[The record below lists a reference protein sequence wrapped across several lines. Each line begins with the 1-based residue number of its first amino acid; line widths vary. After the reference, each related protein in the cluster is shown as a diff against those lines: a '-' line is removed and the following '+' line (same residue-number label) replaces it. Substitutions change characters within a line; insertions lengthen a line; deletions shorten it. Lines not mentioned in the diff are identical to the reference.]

1 MKLIKLLRF
10 CAYLVCFATIAAPA
24 TVDSTK
30 ALEGFDASV
39 IRAMRDLQAPGVAVG
54 AIVDG
59 RVILAKGYGVRE
71 LGQSATVT
79 PDTIFAV
86 GSMTKSFTAVTVA
99 AMVDEGKLNW
109 DRPVREYLPWFR
121 MYDPVATEL
130 ITPRDLLT
138 HRSGMPGHNFI
149 RFSTPLDRAEL
160 VRRIRYL
167 EPSHTFREVYQYN
180 NLMYVTAGFLA
191 GEVAGKSW
199 EDLVEQRIFTPLG
212 MTSSTVRVADT
223 QKRKDFAKPH
233 LSRNGAVTSTEFYD
247 YQKFGVGPNGAVNS
261 TVNDLLKYLQF
272 HLDNGKANGRQ
283 LISAT
288 QMQQLHRPVTV
299 TASGDGAYALGWTAQ
314 HHRGHAVLQH
324 GGAITGFTSMMVLIP
339 ETKTGVIVLNNLGTS
354 LPTVVAWDLAD
365 RLLGLEPEDYLA
377 ETKQRLGRSR
387 ATAEEKRKQ
396 TQALRVPGA
405 KPSLRLAAYAGEYSH
420 PAYGTIRVD
429 QNETGLVVR
438 FAALNIPL
446 THYNYDTFECES
458 EYMEGMAQFHLNP
471 QGGVSEMLL
480 PLEAAVKPLVFLK
493 LKR

>member
-1 MKLIKLLRF
+1 MKLIKLRCF
-10 CAYLVCFATIAAPA
+10 CAYLVCFAAIAAPP
-24 TVDSTK
+24 TVDSAK
-30 ALEGFDASV
+30 ALEGFDTSV
-39 IRAMRDLQAPGVAVG
+39 IRAMRELQAPGVAVG

-71 LGQSATVT
+71 LGQSPAVT

-109 DRPVREYLPWFR
+109 DRPVRDYLPWFR

-149 RFSTPLDRAEL
+149 RFSTPLERAEL

-167 EPSHTFREVYQYN
+167 EPSHTFREIYQYN

-191 GEVAGKSW
+191 GEAAGKSW

-212 MTSSTVRVADT
+212 MTNSTVRVADT
-223 QKRKDFAKPH
+223 QKRGDFARPH
-233 LSRNGAVTSTEFYD
+233 LSSNGAVRSTDFYD

-272 HLDNGKANGRQ
+272 HLDNGRANGRQ
-283 LISAT
+283 LISTA

-299 TASGDGAYALGWTAQ
+299 TATGDGAYALGWTAQ
-314 HHRGHAVLQH
+314 HHRGRAVLQH
-324 GGAITGFTSMMVLIP
+324 GGAITGFTSMMILIP
-339 ETKTGVIVLNNLGTS
+339 EMNTGVVVLNNLGSS

-377 ETKQRLGRSR
+377 QTRQKLERSL
-387 ATAEEKRKQ
+387 AAAKEKRKQ
-396 TQALRVPGA
+396 TQALRIPGA
-405 KPSLRLAAYAGEYSH
+405 KPSLKLAAYVGEYSH
-420 PAYGTIRVD
+420 PAYGAIRVD
-429 QNETGLVVR
+429 QNQTGLVVR
-438 FAALNIPL
+438 FPALNIPL
-446 THYNYDTFECES
+446 THYNYDTFECHS
-458 EYMEGMAQFHLNP
+458 EELDGMAQFHVNP
-471 QGGVSEMLL
+471 QGHVSEMLL

-493 LKR
+493 VER

>member
-1 MKLIKLLRF
+1 MKLIKLLRY
-10 CAYLVCFATIAAPA
+10 CVYLVCFAALAAPA
-24 TVDSTK
+24 TVDSAK

-39 IRAMRDLQAPGVAVG
+39 VRAMRELQAPGVAVG

-71 LGQSATVT
+71 LGRSATVT

-99 AMVDEGKLNW
+99 AMVDEGRLNW

-121 MYDPVATEL
+121 MFDPVATDL

-138 HRSGMPGHNFI
+138 HRSGLPGHNFI
-149 RFSTPLDRAEL
+149 RFSTPLERAEL

-191 GEVAGKSW
+191 GEVAGKTW

-212 MTSSTVRVADT
+212 MTNSTVRVVDT
-223 QKRKDFAKPH
+223 QKRKDFARPH
-233 LSRNGAVTSTEFYD
+233 LSRNGTVTSTDFYD

-283 LISAT
+283 IISTA
-288 QMQQLHRPVTV
+288 QMQQLHRPITVTV
-299 TASGDGAYALGWTAQ
+299 NGDGAYALGWTAQ
-314 HHRGHAVLQH
+314 HHGGHAVLQH

-339 ETKTGVIVLNNLGTS
+339 ETKTGVVVLNNLGTS
-354 LPTVVAWDLAD
+354 LPTVVAWELTD

-377 ETKQRLGRSR
+377 DTRQRLERSR
-387 ATAEEKRKQ
+387 AAAEEKRKQ
-396 TQALRVPGA
+396 TQALRIPGA
-405 KPSLRLAAYAGEYSH
+405 KPSLEFAEYIGEYSH

-429 QNETGLVVR
+429 QNQTGLIVR
-438 FAALNIPL
+438 FAALNMPL
-446 THYNYDTFECES
+446 THYNYDTFECDS
-458 EYMEGMAQFHLNP
+458 EYVDGMAQFHLNP
-471 QGGVSEMLL
+471 QGHISEMLL

-493 LKR
+493 LKH

>member
-1 MKLIKLLRF
+1 MKLTKLLRL
-10 CAYLVCFATIAAPA
+10 CAYLVCLTALAGAA
-24 TVDSTK
+24 TVDSAK
-30 ALEGFDASV
+30 ALKGVDASV
-39 IRAMRDLQAPGVAVG
+39 IRAMRELQAPGVAVG
-54 AIVDG
+54 VIVDG
-59 RVILAKGYGVRE
+59 TVILARGYGVRE

-79 PDTIFAV
+79 ADTIFAV

-99 AMVDEGKLNW
+99 AMVDERKLNW

-138 HRSGMPGHNFI
+138 HRSGLPGHNFI
-149 RFSTPLDRAEL
+149 RFSTPLARAEL

-191 GEVAGKSW
+191 GE
-199 EDLVEQRIFTPLG
+199 
-212 MTSSTVRVADT
+212 
-223 QKRKDFAKPH
+223 
-233 LSRNGAVTSTEFYD
+233 D

-272 HLDNGKANGRQ
+272 HLDNGQANGRQ
-283 LISAT
+283 LISTT

-299 TASGDGAYALGWTAQ
+299 SGDGAYALGWTVQ

-339 ETKTGVIVLNNLGTS
+339 ETKTGVVVLNNLGST
-354 LPTVVAWDLAD
+354 LPNVVAWDLTD
-365 RLLGLEPEDYLA
+365 RLVGLEPEDYLA
-377 ETKQRLGRSR
+377 AAKQMLERSH
-387 ATAEEKRKQ
+387 AAAEEKRKH
-396 TQALRVPGA
+396 TEALRVPGT
-405 KPSLRLAAYAGEYSH
+405 KPSLELAAYTGEYSH

-429 QNETGLVVR
+429 QSDAGLIVR
-438 FAALNIPL
+438 FAALNVAL
-446 THYNYDTFECES
+446 THYHYDTFECDS
-458 EYMEGMAQFHLNP
+458 EYLDGMAQFHLNP
-471 QGGVSEMLL
+471 QAQVSEMLL
-480 PLEAAVKPLVFLK
+480 PLEPAVKPFVFLK

>member
-1 MKLIKLLRF
+1 MKLTKLLRF
-10 CAYLVCFATIAAPA
+10 CAYLVCFAALAAAATIDA
-24 TVDSTK
+24 VK
-30 ALEGFDASV
+30 ALEGFDADV
-39 IRAMRDLQAPGVAVG
+39 TRAMRDLQSPGVAVG

-59 RVILAKGYGVRE
+59 RVVLAKGYGARE
-71 LGQSATVT
+71 LGRSATVT

-121 MYDPVATEL
+121 MYDPVASDL
-130 ITPRDLLT
+130 ITARDLLT
-138 HRSGMPGHNFI
+138 HRSGLPGHNFI
-149 RFSTPLDRAEL
+149 RFSTPLERAEL

-191 GEVAGKSW
+191 GEVAGKTW

-212 MTSSTVRVADT
+212 MSNSTVRVTDT
-223 QKRKDFAKPH
+223 QKHADFARPH
-233 LSRNGAVTSTEFYD
+233 LSRNGAVKPTDFYD

-272 HLDNGKANGRQ
+272 HLDNGKVNGRQ
-283 LISAT
+283 LISTA
-288 QMQQLHRPVTV
+288 QMRQLHRPVTV

-339 ETKTGVIVLNNLGTS
+339 ETKTGVVVLNNLGTS

-377 ETKQRLGRSR
+377 ETKQMLERGR
-387 ATAEEKRKQ
+387 AAAQEKRKR
-396 TQALRVPGA
+396 TEALRIPGA
-405 KPSLRLAAYAGEYSH
+405 KPSLELAAYTGEYSH

-429 QNETGLVVR
+429 QNETGLIVR
-438 FAALNIPL
+438 FAALNMPL
-446 THYNYDTFECES
+446 KHYNYDTFECES
-458 EYMEGMAQFHLNP
+458 EYVDGMAQFHLNA
-471 QGGVSEMLL
+471 QGHVGEMLL
-480 PLEAAVKPLVFLK
+480 PLEPAVKPFVFLK
-493 LKR
+493 R

>member
-1 MKLIKLLRF
+1 MKLIKLLRLW
-10 CAYLVCFATIAAPA
+10 AYLVCLTALARAATA
-24 TVDSTK
+24 DSIK
-30 ALEGFDASV
+30 ALRGVDASV
-39 IRAMRDLQAPGVAVG
+39 IRAMRELQAPGVAVG
-54 AIVDG
+54 VIVDG
-59 RVILAKGYGVRE
+59 TVTLAKGYGVRE

-79 PDTIFAV
+79 ADTIFAV

-99 AMVDEGKLNW
+99 AMVDERKLNW

-138 HRSGMPGHNFI
+138 HRSGLPGHNFI
-149 RFSTPLDRAEL
+149 RFSTPLARAEL

-199 EDLVEQRIFTPLG
+199 EDLVEQRIFAPLG
-212 MTSSTVRVADT
+212 MSNSTVRVADT
-223 QKRKDFAKPH
+223 QQRKDFAKPH
-233 LSRNGAVTSTEFYD
+233 LSRNGRVTPTDFYD

-272 HLDNGKANGRQ
+272 HLDNGQANGRQ
-283 LISAT
+283 LISTT

-299 TASGDGAYALGWTAQ
+299 SGDGAYALGWTVQ

-339 ETKTGVIVLNNLGTS
+339 ETKAGVIVLNNLGST
-354 LPTVVAWDLAD
+354 LPNVVAWDLTD

-377 ETKQRLGRSR
+377 AAKQMLERSH
-387 ATAEEKRKQ
+387 AAAEEKRKH
-396 TQALRVPGA
+396 TEALRVPGT
-405 KPSLRLAAYAGEYSH
+405 KPSLELAAYTGEYSH

-429 QNETGLVVR
+429 QTDAGLIVR
-438 FAALNIPL
+438 FAALNVPL
-446 THYNYDTFECES
+446 THYHYDTFECDS
-458 EYMEGMAQFHLNP
+458 EYLDGMAQFHLNP
-471 QGGVSEMLL
+471 QAQVSEMLL
-480 PLEAAVKPLVFLK
+480 PLEPAVKPFVFLK